1 MAAYRRV
8 YDSRHPQADCQEPGS
23 APEPCARQSSTGC
36 LYFFYFTSP
45 DCRSTIE
52 QWNCGL
58 TADRNRNSQTP
69 RHTTQQSFLCHSRY
83 ALRGRPDDAAYMRG
97 PILCASLSTSF
108 RLQFSARIHRITF
121 RRGNITAAALS
132 RYFIRTVLQHP
143 RVQ

>member
-1 MAAYRRV
+1 MTHVTCRLTAKNRDQLRNPALGNRVRAAF
-8 YDSRHPQADCQEPGS
+8 
-23 APEPCARQSSTGC
+23 T
-36 LYFFYFTSP
+36 FFYFTSP

-83 ALRGRPDDAAYMRG
+83 AHRGRPDDAVYVRR
-97 PILCASLSTSF
+97 PILCASLRTSF

-132 RYFIRTVLQHP
+132 RYFIRTVLQLP